1 MLSIPLERPLLPE
14 TLQILHA
21 VQQVTQFH
29 GIDHFVIGA
38 TARDILMQH
47 VFGIPAGRATRDVD
61 FAIAVGNWQQFEMI
75 REKLIATGRFH
86 EAPSIAHRLY
96 FESAEHGEAYPL
108 DLVPFGAVEH
118 KPHEIAW
125 PPDMHIV
132 MNVAGYAEALETA
145 LTVDVGGFNVRV
157 VSLPGLAALK
167 LLAWAD
173 RHDEHTKDALDLRFL
188 MGNYHQAGNFDRL
201 YDEAMDV
208 MERTGYDISLAGAAL
223 LGMDTRRMLA
233 PATLTAMLAILH
245 APKLRDRLLTHM
257 SVALV
262 DRDQVSDELI
272 QQFTQ
277 GLMTER

>member
-1 MLSIPLERPLLPE
+1 MPE
-14 TLQILHA
+14 TLEILRA
-21 VQQVTQFH
+21 VQQITRSH
-29 GIDHFVIGA
+29 DIDHFVIGA

-47 VFGIPAGRATRDVD
+47 VFGIATGRATRDVD
-61 FAIAVGNWQQFEMI
+61 FAIAIRDWQQFGMI
-75 REKLIATGRFH
+75 RTKLIATGQFH
-86 EAPSIAHRLY
+86 EASPIAHRLY
-96 FESAEHGEAYPL
+96 FEPGKHGEAYPL

-125 PPDMHIV
+125 PPDMHVV
-132 MNVAGYAEALETA
+132 MNVAGYGEALQTA
-145 LTVDVGGFNVRV
+145 LTVDVGGFDIRV

-188 MGNYHQAGNFDRL
+188 MGNYHRAGNFDRL

-208 MERTGYDISLAGAAL
+208 MEKTGYDISLAGAAL
-223 LGMDTRRMLA
+223 LGLDTRRMLA

-257 SVALV
+257 SAAML
-262 DRDQVSDELI
+262 DHDQLADELL
-272 QQFTQ
+272 QQFTD
-277 GLMTER
+277 GLMTEK